1 MFRASIVGLA
11 AVLAGC
17 AHDAN
22 FERPAMPVPQEWA
35 TMGTSQPAT
44 PLHTHWRQ
52 FFPDPQLQA
61 LIAAALDN
69 NRDLRMAA
77 ARVEEARAQYGLAR
91 ADRSPTLGL
100 NASASAT
107 QLPADLSGTG
117 AVTTGERY
125 DLSLASLSFE
135 LDFWG
140 RIAGLSEAARY
151 SVLATE
157 EARRTVQLSLVADVA
172 GSYFALQQAREQVQ
186 ASGVL
191 LESRKQSLAV
201 VQKGKDIGGAFD
213 LELQNASNQMEA
225 ARSALDGARHQVNVA
240 NNRLNFLVGTAVL
253 PVIAPVSLDQ
263 QGLDVQLPDGLSSDV
278 LLQRPDVIAAERRLR
293 AAHANID
300 VARAAFFP
308 KVLLTATMG
317 VASQGLA
324 TLFSSGGAWSFLP
337 SLTMP
342 LFDGGRA
349 ASGVDLAQARKVV
362 AVADYEKTIQAAFR
376 DVADLMSSRTTLA
389 RQYRSVQ
396 NQVRSQER
404 LLQMARAR
412 YNAGLVGYLE
422 VLESEREL
430 VSAQQYRG
438 QIRRAQLDSAAQLFK
453 ALGGGAQLADT

>member
-1 MFRASIVGLA
+1 MFRASIVLVV

-17 AHDAN
+17 AHDAD
-22 FERPAMPVPQEWA
+22 FERPAMPVPQEWV
-35 TMGTSQPAT
+35 TMGTSAPPS
-44 PLHTHWRQ
+44 PLHTNWHQ

-61 LIAAALDN
+61 LIARALEN
-69 NRDLRMAA
+69 NRDLRIAA
-77 ARVEEARAQYGLAR
+77 ARVEESRAQYGIAR
-91 ADRSPTLGL
+91 ADRLPGLGL
-100 NASASAT
+100 NASASST

-117 AVTTGERY
+117 AVTTGERF
-125 DLSLASLSFE
+125 DLSVASLSYE
-135 LDFWG
+135 VDFWG
-140 RIAGLSEAARY
+140 RIAGLSEAARFGF
-151 SVLATE
+151 LATE
-157 EARRTVQLSLVADVA
+157 EARRTVQLSLIADVA
-172 GSYFALQQAREQVQ
+172 SSYFALLQARELVQ
-186 ASGVL
+186 SYGNL
-191 LESRKQSLAV
+191 LESRKQSLALV
-201 VQKGKDIGGAFD
+201 KKGQEIGGAYD
-213 LELQNASNQMEA
+213 LELQGASNQMES
-225 ARSALDGARHQVNVA
+225 ARSALDGARHQLNVST
-240 NNRLNFLVGTAVL
+240 NRLNFLLGNTEIPPIAAVPL
-253 PVIAPVSLDQ
+253 EQ
-263 QGLDVQLPDGLSSDV
+263 QGLDVEIPDGLSSDV

-293 AAHANID
+293 AAHANIGA
-300 VARAAFFP
+300 ARAAFMP

-389 RQYRSVQ
+389 RQYRSVE

-412 YNAGLVGYLE
+412 YGAGLVGYLD

-430 VSAQQYRG
+430 VNAQQYRI
-438 QIRRAQLDSAAQLFK
+438 QIRRAQLDAAAQLFK
-453 ALGGGAQLADT
+453 ALGGGESLAAG